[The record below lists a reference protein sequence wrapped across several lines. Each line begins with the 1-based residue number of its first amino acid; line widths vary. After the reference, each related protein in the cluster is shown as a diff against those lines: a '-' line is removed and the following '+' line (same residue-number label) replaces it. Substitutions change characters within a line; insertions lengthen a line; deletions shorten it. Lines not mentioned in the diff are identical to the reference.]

1 MTNDSCSILKRNAS
15 YFSSLVQ
22 QNPTFLDLDVRLALA
37 ESDLERDEIARERLS
52 LLHEGIN
59 AVAMNLRFLQEADA
73 MAV

>member
-37 ESDLERDEIARERLS
+37 ESDLERERIAKERQS
-52 LLHEGIN
+52 LLRVNLDHVAAN
-59 AVAMNLRFLQEADA
+59 LQAVAA
-73 MAV
+73 MAA